1 MRNVGIV
8 VLVGSLVLSALM
20 LLGWVVGL
28 VAGLGGGLIHL
39 LLVAT
44 ILLAPAGV
52 LAGVL
57 LIVLGKRRA

>member
-1 MRNVGIV
+1 MRNVGII
-8 VLVGSLVLSALM
+8 VLVGSLVLSGLM
-20 LLGWVVGL
+20 LLGWLAGL
-28 VAGLGGGLIHL
+28 VAGIGGGLIHL

-52 LAGVL
+52 VAGAL

>member
-1 MRNVGIV
+1 MRSAGIL
-8 VLVGSLVLSALM
+8 VLVGSLVLSGLM
-20 LLGWVVGL
+20 LVGWLVGL
-28 VAGLGGGLIHL
+28 VAGVGGGLIHL

-57 LIVLGKRRA
+57 LIVLGKRPT

>member
-1 MRNVGIV
+1 MRNIGIL
-8 VLVGSLVLSALM
+8 VLVGSLVLSGLM
-20 LLGWVVGL
+20 LLVWLVGL
-28 VAGLGGGLIHL
+28 VAGIGGGLIHL
-39 LLVAT
+39 LLVAV

>member
-1 MRNVGIV
+1 MRNVGIL
-8 VLVGSLVLSALM
+8 VLVGSLVLSGLM
-20 LLGWVVGL
+20 LLGWLVGL
-28 VAGLGGGLIHL
+28 IAGVGGGLIHL

-57 LIVLGKRRA
+57 LIVLGKSRG